1 MRATARGLGLAGN
14 LQSRAGSA
22 MGERYYNFV
31 DITRKS
37 MFATQ
42 GETLWKI
49 GNAKEK
55 GDTYYDQSNATK
67 N

>member
-1 MRATARGLGLAGN
+1 MWATARGLGLAGN
-14 LQSRAGSA
+14 LQRRAGSG

-42 GETLWKI
+42 GRDALEDWERQRKRGHIL
-49 GNAKEK
+49 
-55 GDTYYDQSNATK
+55 
-67 N
+67 